1 MATNVKKM
9 KKNSFVKDLLLF
21 IGLFILF
28 TTLYYFFNKKEIDTS
43 KNYEFIIT
51 SLIGASSVIFVPL
64 IQKLFKKK

>member
-1 MATNVKKM
+1 M

>member
-51 SLIGASSVIFVPL
+51 SLIGASSVIFVPI